1 MKNMKS
7 ILDKI
12 ESIILGLCVLGVFIF
27 IVQLGFMESTD
38 ITTFINTYEEDEGS
52 SMNIKEAGYVVVK
65 KETND
70 FEKLKIIIN
79 GKDKYKFSK
88 NNEVQLKVYDG
99 DIIEVDSSMYD
110 KEVEIKIVGISK
122 NVQFP
127 KLEEKIITKNSIDLI
142 SWVKIKP

>member
-38 ITTFINTYEEDEGS
+38 ITTFINTYEKDEGS